1 MKMSQGFPQLSAGL
15 LVFCCLVG
23 CKDLKKLLGNNET
36 VKPEPIAIRPIK
48 PLVTVTVE
56 KMPPALPQLCSFSQS
71 EPPENIEVYAVDGQ
85 AWIDTFK
92 QTNRDPATFA
102 TITIN
107 IDNAI
112 PTALLLTAKQAAVW
126 QIKPS
131 KRTKLWG
138 VYVTAD
144 ARQIIAGTGR
154 SALLQQHYSSLND
167 ACGFYWAPELQVQEL
182 YSFSKKLFGKPYIAL
197 ANINNGIVDIQEI
210 APVANTTAI
219 NPELYDGRGPA
230 VTSAPVTS
238 KPVADKPKAM
248 SINESLR
255 ANLIRPGSLADVE
268 RFKSRYLAVNQQ
280 PVPRDF
286 EDHISMMPIYVI
298 NTDFT
303 YPEGLY
309 GAHSVVFI
317 IENGVP
323 YPFGD
328 PGHSQVLDMKS
339 GTCLGR
345 PCR

>member
-1 MKMSQGFPQLSAGL
+1 MKMSQSFPQLSAGL

-23 CKDLKKLLGNNET
+23 CKDLEKLLGNNET
-36 VKPEPIAIRPIK
+36 AKPESVAIEAVKPPA
-48 PLVTVTVE
+48 TVSVE
-56 KMPPALPQLCSFSQS
+56 KMPAALPKLCSFSQS

-144 ARQIIAGTGR
+144 ARQIIAGAGR

-167 ACGFYWAPELQVQEL
+167 ACGFYWSPELQVQEL
-182 YSFSKKLFGKPYIAL
+182 YGFSKKLFGKPYIAL

-219 NPELYDGRGPA
+219 NRELSDGRAPA
-230 VTSAPVTS
+230 LTSAPLRS
-238 KPVADKPKAM
+238 EPAANKPKAM
-248 SINESLR
+248 SINEALR
-255 ANLIRPGSLADVE
+255 ANLIRPGSLADVQ

-280 PVPRDF
+280 PVPKDF
-286 EDHISMMPIYVI
+286 EEHISMMPIYVI
-298 NTDFT
+298 NIDFT

-309 GAHSVVFI
+309 GAHAAVFI

-323 YPFGD
+323 YPLGD